1 MRLKTKLLSFS
12 LLLGLLPALIIGVIS
27 IITANQSLKSQTYHQ
42 LEAVRSIKANQVKAY
57 LASSEKDVQL
67 TSSILKEILITDTG
81 LTLHK
86 LTHKHAQVFDE
97 FIALKGYYDL
107 FIIDPQGTVTYSVTK
122 EADYQTNL
130 VSGPYRNSGLA
141 DVYRQAK
148 STGRLAV
155 ADFKP
160 YAPSN
165 NSPQAFIGLP
175 VRLNG
180 EVVAIAALQFS
191 IEAINAIMQQREG
204 MGETGET
211 YLVGPD
217 YRMRSDSYLDP
228 DGHSVAASFAGTVA
242 SNGAKTHAV
251 KEALKGNTGTEIS
264 LDYNNHYVLSAYTPV
279 DFYGIHWALLADI
292 DEKEAFAAVTALTYE
307 IVLILLV
314 ITGIVIVLATQ
325 LAKGIL
331 KPLGG
336 EPVDMQ
342 RISEQI
348 ADGVLVK
355 QEVTEKSAGAFRAM
369 QHMTQKL
376 SDMIF
381 TIQASSDQL
390 TSTAEE
396 TSSVSLQ
403 ANQSLQEQ
411 HASIDSVAVAMNEM
425 AVTIDDVA
433 SNAVGVSNLALDAQ
447 KISEQATE
455 KVHLSI
461 NSMGSLVEQVDTAS
475 DTIQQV
481 QAHSQQIGSVL
492 EVIQGI
498 AEQTNLLALN
508 AAIEAARAGEQGRGF
523 AVVADEVRQLAQKTQ
538 QSTSHIEQMIGQLQ
552 QGTTEAV
559 QVMSSSSEI
568 AHATISS
575 AKESSTAIKQ
585 TLEEI
590 KHITENAELI
600 ATAVSQQSTT
610 AEEINQSFESI
621 KQVALENATGAEQVS
636 AASHELTQ
644 LACQLQE
651 LTSSFQIRG

>member
-12 LLLGLLPALIIGVIS
+12 LLLGLLPALIIGVLS
-27 IITANQSLKSQTYHQ
+27 IITANQSLKLQTYHQ

-57 LASSEKDVQL
+57 LERSEKDVEL
-67 TSSILKEILITDTG
+67 TSNILKEILITDTG

-86 LTHKHAQVFDE
+86 LTHKHAKVFDE

-107 FIIDPQGTVTYSVTK
+107 FIINPEGVVTYSVTK

-130 VSGPYRNSGLA
+130 ANGPYRTSGLA
-141 DVYRQAK
+141 EVFNQSKRSHQ
-148 STGRLAV
+148 LAV
-155 ADFKP
+155 SDFKP

-165 NSPQAFIGLP
+165 NLPQAFISLP
-175 VRLNG
+175 VILEG
-180 EVVAIAALQFS
+180 ELVSVVALQFS
-191 IEAINAIMQQREG
+191 IDAINTIMQQRDG

-217 YRMRSDSYLDP
+217 FRMRSDSYLDP
-228 DGHSVAASFAGTVA
+228 KGHSVIASFAGTVA
-242 SNGAKTHAV
+242 NNGAKTQAV
-251 KEALKGNTGTEIS
+251 EAALQGKTGTEII
-264 LDYNNHYVLSAYTPV
+264 LDYNQQPVLSAYTPV
-279 DFYGIHWALLADI
+279 DFYGIHWAMLAEM

-307 IVLILLV
+307 VMIILLV
-314 ITGIVIVLATQ
+314 IAGLVIVLATQ

-355 QEVTEKSAGAFRAM
+355 QQVTEKSTGAFRAM

-390 TSTAEE
+390 SSTAEE

-411 HASIDSVAVAMNEM
+411 HASIESVAVAMNEM

-433 SNAVGVSNLALDAQ
+433 TNAVGVSQLAGDAQ
-447 KISEQATE
+447 KISEQATQ
-455 KVHLSI
+455 KVNLSI
-461 NSMGSLVEQVDTAS
+461 GSMGSLVEQVDTAS
-475 DTIQQV
+475 ATIEQV

-559 QVMSSSSEI
+559 QVMSRSSQT
-568 AHATISS
+568 AHKTINS
-575 AKESSTAIKQ
+575 AKESSVAIEQ
-585 TLEEI
+585 TLNEI
-590 KHITENAELI
+590 NHIAENAELI
-600 ATAVSQQSTT
+600 ATAVSQQSST
-610 AEEINQSFESI
+610 AEEINQSFEAI
-621 KQVALENATGAEQVS
+621 KQVAVENATGAEQVS
-636 AASHELTQ
+636 AASNELTQ